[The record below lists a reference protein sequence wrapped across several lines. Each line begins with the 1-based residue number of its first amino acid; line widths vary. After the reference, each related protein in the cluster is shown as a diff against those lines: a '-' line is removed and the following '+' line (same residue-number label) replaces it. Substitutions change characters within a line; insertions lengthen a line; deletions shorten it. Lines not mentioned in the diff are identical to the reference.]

1 MYSSHWIQG
10 MSYKFK
16 VVNFGHLMSGIC
28 NICVFCYLT
37 EIMKM
42 EKQSLFET
50 NCLVSFFFCSECCH
64 FATSRGDKY
73 KNFLL
78 YFPIFIPV
86 QQHYFVLKIMLRF
99 FFRLS
104 CMLLFHSPAGTS
116 SYCNVKNFRER
127 SVQKQGNT
135 TKHTLGSALDTVIL

>member
-10 MSYKFK
+10 VSYKFK
-16 VVNFGHLMSGIC
+16 VVNFGHSMSGIH

-42 EKQSLFET
+42 GNQSLFET
-50 NCLVSFFFCSECCH
+50 NSFVSFFFCSECCH

-86 QQHYFVLKIMLRF
+86 LQHYFVLKIMLRF
-99 FFRLS
+99 FSDCDACYCFTLQQGLPLTVMWRISEREVFRNWEI
-104 CMLLFHSPAGTS
+104 PQ
-116 SYCNVKNFRER
+116 N
-127 SVQKQGNT
+127 
-135 TKHTLGSALDTVIL
+135 IL